1 MLLLIFKLQILEEGS
16 SFKMNNTEIKKSLN
30 CFIEQH
36 YIRPFFTPGLISKK
50 IDNGYIIVINIKYTE
65 VIQS

>member
-1 MLLLIFKLQILEEGS
+1 MGEGMWVALALQTVIFHLIKVQKLVISMYIQ
-16 SFKMNNTEIKKSLN
+16 N
-30 CFIEQH
+30 
-36 YIRPFFTPGLISKK
+36 IRPFFTPRLISKK